1 MRGDASTGPF
11 LLSRIQVLTGDGHEL
26 PEADVLIAGG
36 RIRQISDQRL
46 TVPGAVVIEGHGK
59 TLIPGLID
67 AHTHLDFLSVRTTVH
82 SWIQANF
89 VLPRALQELVRHGI
103 TAIRCMADPLA
114 PVRRIRRRIAAG
126 RVVGPRLV
134 IAGPALT
141 APGGHPEA
149 TLAKDNRWL
158 RTRIARRLAGPEQA
172 RQAVR
177 DLHAGGVDLIK
188 FVYQGGPYGTE
199 RVELNQLSVEVAQA
213 IITEAHRLE
222 LPVSAH
228 THYQGDV
235 DTLVELGVDSIEHG
249 VLEHD
254 LAEDDG
260 LGDWARSGARLVP
273 TLTIAALFAGPSGE
287 LYLDRASPNLT
298 RAHRAGVRIVAGTD
312 SMTGAM
318 PANSLHEELRLMVEA
333 GMTEEEVLRAATTDA
348 AELLGLDDRGV
359 IAEGKVADLVLLGS
373 NPLEQI
379 ENVSDV
385 DMVFTDGVLVH
396 QAPTP
401 PRPPEL
407 SEYIVTGPDVL
418 EYTDRTGT
426 AVPDDAVVRY
436 DRSRFAAE
444 GVRTLT
450 YLDADSDEVLRTET
464 VISGSDLLTQEW
476 SCEIPAEE
484 TRLHASAGLR
494 QITLTGT
501 LQGKSVTRSYPLRG
515 QSWMQ
520 LLQFDAATFITSTED
535 ELVVVSIGT
544 SGRGALQLTDF
555 ELTKTGSSRSGR
567 GSDHAGR
574 PGVESSHPGQAE
586 VEAELVMPRW
596 RRFWGAVLRYHAGSG
611 ELLHEQIRGK
621 KDQVLEQKSASV
633 RA

>member
-11 LLSRIQVLTGDGHEL
+11 LLSRIHVLTGDGREL
-26 PEADVLIAGG
+26 PEADVLIADG
-36 RIRQISDQRL
+36 RVRQISNQRQ

-67 AHTHLDFLSVRTTVH
+67 AHTHLDFLSVRTAVH
-82 SWIQANF
+82 SWIQSRF

-103 TAIRCMADPLA
+103 TAIRCMADPLV
-114 PVRRIRRRIAAG
+114 PVRRVRRRIAAG

-158 RTRIARRLAGPEQA
+158 RARIARRLDGPEQA
-172 RQAVR
+172 RKTVR

-213 IITEAHRLE
+213 IIAEAHRLG
-222 LPVSAH
+222 LPVGAH
-228 THYQGDV
+228 THYQDDV

-254 LAEDDG
+254 LAEDDR
-260 LGDWARSGARLVP
+260 LRAWARSGARLVP
-273 TLTIAALFAGPSGE
+273 TLTIAALFAGPGGDF
-287 LYLDRASPNLT
+287 YLDQASPNLT

-333 GMTEEEVLRAATTDA
+333 GMTETEVLRAATADA

-373 NPLEQI
+373 NPLERI
-379 ENVSDV
+379 ESVADI
-385 DMVFTDGVLVH
+385 DMVFTSGVLTH
-396 QAPTP
+396 QAPAP
-401 PRPPEL
+401 PQPPEL
-407 SEYIVTGPDVL
+407 SDYAVVGADVL
-418 EYTDRTGT
+418 EYTDRTGAT
-426 AVPDDAVVRY
+426 VPDEALVRY
-436 DRSRFAAE
+436 DRSRFTTE
-444 GVRTLT
+444 GVRALT
-450 YLDADSDEVLRTET
+450 YTDAGSGELLRTET
-464 VISGSDLLTQEW
+464 VTSGSDLVTQEW
-476 SCEIPAEE
+476 TCEIPGEE
-484 TRLHASAGLR
+484 TSLHAVTGAR
-494 QITLTGT
+494 QIALTGT
-501 LQGKSVTRSYPLRG
+501 LRGKPVARSYPLRG
-515 QSWMQ
+515 QTWMQ
-520 LLQFDAATFITSTED
+520 LPLIDPATFITSTEHHL
-535 ELVVVSIGT
+535 EFASIGA
-544 SGRGALQLTDF
+544 SGRGALQLTAF
-555 ELTKTGSSRSGR
+555 ALTKKSPESTG
-567 GSDHAGR
+567 AGD
-574 PGVESSHPGQAE
+574 GYVA
-586 VEAELVMPRW
+586 AELVMARW
-596 RRFWGAVLRYHAGSG
+596 RRFWGAQLRYHPETGD
-611 ELLHEQIRGK
+611 LLHEQIRGK
-621 KDQVLEQKSASV
+621 KDQVLEQKSSAV